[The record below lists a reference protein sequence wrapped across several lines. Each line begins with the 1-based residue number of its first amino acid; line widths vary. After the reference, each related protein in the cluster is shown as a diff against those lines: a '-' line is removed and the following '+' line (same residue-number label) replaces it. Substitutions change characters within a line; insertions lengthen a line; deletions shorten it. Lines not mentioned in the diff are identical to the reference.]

1 MIAGLGNYTVSVEP
15 IIKKGR
21 EKEERRGK
29 RGEKE
34 RKKERKKKIDWQTQP
49 SNEH

>member
-1 MIAGLGNYTVSVEP
+1 MIAKRGNYTVSVEP

-34 RKKERKKKIDWQTQP
+34 RKKEKKKIDWQTQP